1 MLDSLFNPKG
11 VAVIGASGK
20 ELHIGNRVIKNLL
33 DFGYQG
39 GSTPSTPRPTKSAG
53 SRPLNP
59 YSTFPGRWMWPT
71 W

>member
-1 MLDSLFNPKG
+1 MLETLFNPKG

-39 GSTPSTPRPTKSAG
+39 GIIKRSNRK
-53 SRPLNP
+53 N
-59 YSTFPGRWMWPT
+59 
-71 W
+71 